1 MNNKQTKSEHGF
13 IIMNKLVEV
22 TLYHGSQ
29 QHLTVMFDGYE
40 ISNQSGEILSYPQ
53 DIVTGIVKGAAAFA
67 WEKKALKQIVE
78 GAISDYIIC
87 NAKLN
92 N

>member
-1 MNNKQTKSEHGF
+1 
-13 IIMNKLVEV
+13 
-22 TLYHGSQ
+22 
-29 QHLTVMFDGYE
+29 
-40 ISNQSGEILSYPQ
+40 
-53 DIVTGIVKGAAAFA
+53 VKGAAAFA

-78 GAISDYIIC
+78 DAISDYIIC

>member
-13 IIMNKLVEV
+13 IVMNKLVEV

-40 ISNQSGEILSYPQ
+40 ISHQSGEILSYPQ

-67 WEKKALKQIVE
+67 WEKKALKQIAE
-78 GAISDYIIC
+78 DAISDYIIC